1 MKKITSYAAAILL
14 TLFIISS
21 HGCTKKKEDTQTTEC
36 KTCKAFAAEG
46 KPEVT
51 QDVCSDT
58 EEQNFRSQHSSQEI
72 SCH

>member
-1 MKKITSYAAAILL
+1 MKKITSYVAAIILSA
-14 TLFIISS
+14 FIFSS
-21 HGCTKKKEDTQTTEC
+21 QGCAKKKKDTQSSDC
-36 KTCKAFAAEG
+36 KACKAFAAEG

-58 EEQNFRSQHSSQEI
+58 EEQNFRSQHSTQEI